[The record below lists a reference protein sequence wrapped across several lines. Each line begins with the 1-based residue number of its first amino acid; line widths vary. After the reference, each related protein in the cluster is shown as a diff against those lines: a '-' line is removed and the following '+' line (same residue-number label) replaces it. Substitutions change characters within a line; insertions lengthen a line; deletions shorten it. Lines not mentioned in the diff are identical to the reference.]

1 MIILGETH
9 FGSTWWMYFE
19 KKNIKWALNNKI
31 YSIYYPMLILFFL
44 TTVAIT
50 ISLNASLFI
59 ILLFNFFHVTRQ
71 SAGIIKIYLENEEER
86 VRAILINNFLYLIS
100 LALVFFGLLK
110 FVFKIDA
117 IKEYNEIVNI
127 LSILFLGLS
136 ILYFWFFLRFK
147 NLKAILCY
155 ITGVLIWM
163 PLIWVDKI
171 YHAFAMGVGMHYI
184 QYLAITIAIYAR
196 KNEEKLDNKIKFI
209 ILFFIYLL
217 TYSLIMVGLSNLD
230 FFKTYYLFL
239 IPIFF
244 QTLHFYADMFTW
256 KFSNFYIRENVAKY
270 MYSLKK

>member
-1 MIILGETH
+1 MINKSIISNTWDFLLIIFPIWISAVYFALIKIFPENENIFFILFLIILGETH
-9 FGSTWWMYFE
+9 FGSTWLMYFE

-31 YSIYYPMLILFFL
+31 YSIYYPILILFYL

-71 SAGIIKIYLENEEER
+71 SSGIIKIYLENEEER

-110 FVFKIDA
+110 FVFKTDA

-163 PLIWVDKI
+163 PLI
-171 YHAFAMGVGMHYI
+171 
-184 QYLAITIAIYAR
+184 
-196 KNEEKLDNKIKFI
+196 
-209 ILFFIYLL
+209 
-217 TYSLIMVGLSNLD
+217 
-230 FFKTYYLFL
+230 
-239 IPIFF
+239 
-244 QTLHFYADMFTW
+244 
-256 KFSNFYIRENVAKY
+256 
-270 MYSLKK
+270 